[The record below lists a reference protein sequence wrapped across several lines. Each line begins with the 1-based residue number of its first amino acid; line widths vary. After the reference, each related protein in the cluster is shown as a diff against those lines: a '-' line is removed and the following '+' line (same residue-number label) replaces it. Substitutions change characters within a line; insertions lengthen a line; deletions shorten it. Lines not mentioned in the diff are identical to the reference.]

1 MTSTDA
7 LRENILAAARRSKD
21 ASRTIGLLTTSQKN
35 TILRTA
41 AAALHERA
49 DEILAANQKDI
60 DDARSR
66 GTSDAMIDRLAL
78 DSARIDGIAGGL
90 TQVADLPDPIGEVI
104 RGRTLENGLKLRQ
117 VRVPLGVIGIVYEA
131 RPNVT
136 VPTIETGTGNCH
148 IYLHADA
155 DLNMGIACMLNGKT
169 RRCSVCNATETVLVD
184 KRLGDQALH
193 TILEA
198 LGTAG
203 VTVHGD
209 LPGLVPATDKDWGTE
224 YLSMD
229 IALKVVDGL
238 DEAINH
244 INTWGSGHSEAI
256 ITTNVAAAQ
265 EFTDR
270 VNAAAVYVNTST
282 AFTDGEQFGMGAE
295 MGISTQKLHARGPM
309 ALPELTSAKWVIW
322 GTGQTR
328 P

>member
-136 VPTIETGTGNCH
+136 VDAFGPVSYTHLTLPTT
-148 IYLHADA
+148 
-155 DLNMGIACMLNGKT
+155 
-169 RRCSVCNATETVLVD
+169 
-184 KRLGDQALH
+184 
-193 TILEA
+193 
-198 LGTAG
+198 
-203 VTVHGD
+203 
-209 LPGLVPATDKDWGTE
+209 P
-224 YLSMD
+224 
-229 IALKVVDGL
+229 
-238 DEAINH
+238 
-244 INTWGSGHSEAI
+244 
-256 ITTNVAAAQ
+256 
-265 EFTDR
+265 
-270 VNAAAVYVNTST
+270 YV
-282 AFTDGEQFGMGAE
+282 
-295 MGISTQKLHARGPM
+295 
-309 ALPELTSAKWVIW
+309 
-322 GTGQTR
+322 
-328 P
+328 

>member
-1 MTSTDA
+1 M
-7 LRENILAAARRSKD
+7 
-21 ASRTIGLLTTSQKN
+21 
-35 TILRTA
+35 
-41 AAALHERA
+41 
-49 DEILAANQKDI
+49 
-60 DDARSR
+60 
-66 GTSDAMIDRLAL
+66 
-78 DSARIDGIAGGL
+78 
-90 TQVADLPDPIGEVI
+90 
-104 RGRTLENGLKLRQ
+104 
-117 VRVPLGVIGIVYEA
+117 
-131 RPNVT
+131 
-136 VPTIETGTGNCH
+136 
-148 IYLHADA
+148 
-155 DLNMGIACMLNGKT
+155 
-169 RRCSVCNATETVLVD
+169 LVD

-322 GTGQTR
+322 GTRQTR